1 MRPIYSH
8 SLILLVP
15 LALLLSPSRT
25 ALACGDE
32 EEVQVTV
39 VSILA
44 TDKDNTVDKKLKELA
59 ARIQKERPQL
69 KLTGFRIDRQTK
81 ATLVV
86 KQTQHEFEFIDK
98 QTAVVSV
105 CQGPDANNKVQLK
118 VKLKCGSGMCY
129 TTCCGKFMPI
139 CTCYK
144 TAKGESLLIA
154 VMVEPCKGK

>member
-15 LALLLSPSRT
+15 FALMLSTSGR

-44 TDKDNTVDKKLKELA
+44 TDKDDYVDKKLKPLA
-59 ARIQKERPQL
+59 ARIQKEKPEL
-69 KLTGFRIDRQTK
+69 NLTGFRIDRQSK
-81 ATLVV
+81 KTLLV
-86 KQTQHEFEFIDK
+86 KQAHKFEFIDK
-98 QTAVVSV
+98 QTAEVSV
-105 CQGPDANNKVQLK
+105 CKGADANNKVQLN

-144 TAKGESLLIA
+144 TADGQCLLIA